1 MSKQREGQRP
11 TLRNWTSKRAT
22 CLIVLASDPGRW
34 STPDV
39 DKLARLPHGAT
50 GNALQGLFT
59 AYNPKMVDRLGDGWW
74 QVTPEGIVEAKRLQD
89 IRDELAEKAAK
100 RAGQG
105 TDHSGKTAADRPPR
119 PAQETPSPSAG
130 VIPGSGGEGL
140 PTLSELAETLTK
152 AAAREVSE
160 EELMRE
166 GMGWQPHKSAET
178 VKSAPPLGPVP
189 EPDSQDEVVFPEDEP
204 IPELS
209 LEALLLL
216 LIGRLDDIGV
226 LTVKARRYDQM
237 GVNFEAFMDAVRR
250 RQNEA

>member
-1 MSKQREGQRP
+1 
-11 TLRNWTSKRAT
+11 
-22 CLIVLASDPGRW
+22 LIVLASDLGRW
-34 STPDV
+34 STVDV
-39 DKLARLPHGAT
+39 NKVAKLAHGST
-50 GNALQGLFT
+50 GNALQGLFS
-59 AYNPKMVDRLGDGWW
+59 AYNPPLVERLGEGWW
-74 QVTPEGIVEAKRLQD
+74 QITEAGTFEAARLQAIRDAVAKKRAKDAERAREAAGLGGLGQGRTVEAVS
-89 IRDELAEKAAK
+89 A
-100 RAGQG
+100 
-105 TDHSGKTAADRPPR
+105 
-119 PAQETPSPSAG
+119 PANEEETLPS
-130 VIPGSGGEGL
+130 
-140 PTLSELAETLTK
+140 LSELATHLTE
-152 AAAREVSE
+152 AASREVSE
-160 EELMRE
+160 DELMRE